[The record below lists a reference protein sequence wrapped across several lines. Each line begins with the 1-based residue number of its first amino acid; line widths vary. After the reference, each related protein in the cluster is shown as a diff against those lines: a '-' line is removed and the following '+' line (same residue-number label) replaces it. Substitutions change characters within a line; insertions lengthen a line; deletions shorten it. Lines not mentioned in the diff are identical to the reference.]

1 MQWSDDAIVLG
12 VRRHGEA
19 GLVVQLLTRDH
30 GRHAGLVRGGQ
41 GRRLRP
47 IYQTGNRVIATW
59 KARLSEHLGS
69 LTAELLQGHAARLME
84 DPGRLATLAS
94 AAAMAEMAVPEREPH
109 VGLFEDLAALLEAL
123 DRDAGWAVSYV
134 MWEMRLLTELGFG
147 LDLSRCAATGTTD
160 SLVYVSPKSGQAV
173 SAEAGEPYKD
183 KLLSLP
189 PFLLREGEGSN
200 PAEVL
205 AGLDLTGFFLERR
218 IFEPHGKTLP
228 PARSRFVDVLRRMA
242 TISGG

>member
-1 MQWSDDAIVLG
+1 M
-12 VRRHGEA
+12 
-19 GLVVQLLTRDH
+19 
-30 GRHAGLVRGGQ
+30 
-41 GRRLRP
+41 
-47 IYQTGNRVIATW
+47 
-59 KARLSEHLGS
+59 
-69 LTAELLQGHAARLME
+69 
-84 DPGRLATLAS
+84 
-94 AAAMAEMAVPEREPH
+94 
-109 VGLFEDLAALLEAL
+109 LEAL